1 MFKIKLLILLLTS
14 VFVIGCS
21 VKQEL
26 IDNRKYS
33 LDYIGGEYD
42 GLLLKNTLVNN
53 LKSFNLYDQYS
64 KYQVKTNI
72 QHDQNLFIT
81 NIDNTSDREKIL
93 STLKVEVSDLVNQCK
108 VFIDD
113 SSISQF
119 YIFAS
124 SDQFISNKV
133 ALKKIKKENT
143 KILVKKLVQKLV
155 EAELDCI
162 E

>member
-14 VFVIGCS
+14 IFAIGCS
-21 VKQEL
+21 VKQDL

-33 LDYIGGEYD
+33 VDYIGGEYD
-42 GLLLKNTLVNN
+42 GLLLKNTLIKN
-53 LKSFNLYDQYS
+53 LKSFNLYDQAS
-64 KYQVKTNI
+64 KYQVKANI

-81 NIDNTSDREKIL
+81 NIDNTSDRERILTSLKI
-93 STLKVEVSDLVNQCK
+93 EVNDLVNYCK
-108 VFIDD
+108 VFVDD
-113 SSISQF
+113 YSISQF

-143 KILVKKLVQKLV
+143 KILVKKLIQKLV
-155 EAELDCI
+155 MTELDCI

>member
-1 MFKIKLLILLLTS
+1 MFKIRLLILLLTS

-108 VFIDD
+108 VF
-113 SSISQF
+113 
-119 YIFAS
+119 
-124 SDQFISNKV
+124 
-133 ALKKIKKENT
+133 KI
-143 KILVKKLVQKLV
+143 
-155 EAELDCI
+155 
-162 E
+162 